1 MSLKVN
7 LERLFK
13 RWIVRIA
20 QLHGC
25 LAAILN
31 EATAAELRNGPARE
45 VSWAR
50 ESPVTLA
57 S

>member
-57 S
+57 R